1 MIAKLKKINFFILT
15 LSIVTFLLTS
25 LAKGNG
31 DLEKNY
37 NDFVKETRSI
47 RNQLNSLPASNS
59 VEVSVIDSAI
69 KEMDRAV
76 EFAQENFKTN
86 DFEIT
91 EKTLNFVDKALA
103 DINNSVPKEFINDLT
118 VVDMS
123 KLKDKLSLSD
133 TVIQKSAYIYRKA
146 LEKKLV
152 RLADQIIVNH
162 QIKRHIFLKLLLRRS

>member
-1 MIAKLKKINFFILT
+1 MIAKLKKINLFILT
-15 LSIVTFLLTS
+15 LVILVFFVTS
-25 LAKGNG
+25 LIKGDD

-76 EFAQENFKTN
+76 DFAQENFKIN

-91 EKTLNFVDKALA
+91 EKTLNFVDKSLT
-103 DINNSVPKEFINDLT
+103 DINNSAPKEF
-118 VVDMS
+118 V
-123 KLKDKLSLSD
+123 
-133 TVIQKSAYIYRKA
+133 
-146 LEKKLV
+146 
-152 RLADQIIVNH
+152 
-162 QIKRHIFLKLLLRRS
+162 KLLLGTT